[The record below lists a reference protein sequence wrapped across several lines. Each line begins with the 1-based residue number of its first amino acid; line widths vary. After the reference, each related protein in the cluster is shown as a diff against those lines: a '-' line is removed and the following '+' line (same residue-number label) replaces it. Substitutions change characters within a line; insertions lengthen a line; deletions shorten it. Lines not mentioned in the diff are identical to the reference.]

1 MKLIRVF
8 VGVKKVYCADCQ
20 HLLSNAENKR
30 FLSPNG
36 NVPSNIGCMHGQNSL
51 FVEIFTVSGR
61 AMERWI
67 KPESV
72 IRTHMFRFVI
82 TAMLPY
88 CFSPLAGICAAI
100 TSRRSPLRLR

>member
-8 VGVKKVYCADCQ
+8 VGIKKVYCADCQ
-20 HLLSNAENKR
+20 HLLSNAKNTH

-36 NVPSNIGCMHGQNSL
+36 NVPSNIGCMHGQNSF